1 MEEQHGPFHD
11 LSDVHI
17 KSNVSEMNKYNPW
30 AGEEVT
36 AKEQYEQTDLERTVV
51 EDPVDVLFEPDD
63 NTEEEDN
70 GIFDN
75 DTDIDKSDA
84 VQDVCNNSETAH
96 DDTTETDD
104 DSTTSE
110 EIIPSKRIRISLV
123 PETQRSAGDLDHPI
137 NHPCDFVPKT
147 PLPSNVDSQ
156 HLHRVQ
162 TRSVCRI
169 ADWNPHNCSLGILG
183 MNGPM
188 MGTTQRV
195 VTKLLV
201 VREKSSVEHS
211 QEHREGKCS

>member
-1 MEEQHGPFHD
+1 M
-11 LSDVHI
+11 
-17 KSNVSEMNKYNPW
+17 
-30 AGEEVT
+30 T
-36 AKEQYEQTDLERTVV
+36 AKEQYDQTELERTVV

-137 NHPCDFVPKT
+137 NHPCDFVPET

-156 HLHRVQ
+156 HVRSSDKECVQ
-162 TRSVCRI
+162 NRRLESTQL
-169 ADWNPHNCSLGILG
+169 HNCSLGILG
-183 MNGPM
+183 MNGLM
-188 MGTTQRV
+188 MGTTQMI